1 MNSATRSEN
10 EATRA
15 LKKVSHT
22 IEQGMD
28 NTVESLATG
37 FKAVVAD
44 AEELLKATAD
54 LSSEGI
60 VAAREKF
67 KEKLEEAKGT
77 LAEVQGI
84 AKDKAGHA
92 AAATEKYVADNPWK
106 AVAIIG
112 SIGVIVGMLV
122 SRVSSKWID
131 DSQLFIIH
139 IERKVEVDWS

>member
-1 MNSATRSEN
+1 MNSATHSEN

-22 IEQGMD
+22 IDQGVD
-28 NTVESLATG
+28 STVESLATG

-54 LSSEGI
+54 LSGESI
-60 VAAREKF
+60 IAAREKF
-67 KEKLEEAKGT
+67 KEKLETAKGT
-77 LAEVQGI
+77 LADAQAI

-92 AAATEKYVADNPWK
+92 AAVTEKYVAENPWK
-106 AVAIIG
+106 AVAIVG

-122 SRVSSKWID
+122 SR
-131 DSQLFIIH
+131 
-139 IERKVEVDWS
+139 R

>member
-22 IEQGMD
+22 IDQGVD
-28 NTVESLATG
+28 STVESLANG

-54 LSSEGI
+54 LSGESI
-60 VAAREKF
+60 IAAREKF
-67 KEKLEEAKGT
+67 KEKLETAKGT
-77 LAEVQGI
+77 LADAQAI
-84 AKDKAGHA
+84 ARDKAGHA
-92 AAATEKYVADNPWK
+92 AAVTEKYVAENPWK
-106 AVAIIG
+106 AVAIVG

-122 SRVSSKWID
+122 SR
-131 DSQLFIIH
+131 
-139 IERKVEVDWS
+139 R